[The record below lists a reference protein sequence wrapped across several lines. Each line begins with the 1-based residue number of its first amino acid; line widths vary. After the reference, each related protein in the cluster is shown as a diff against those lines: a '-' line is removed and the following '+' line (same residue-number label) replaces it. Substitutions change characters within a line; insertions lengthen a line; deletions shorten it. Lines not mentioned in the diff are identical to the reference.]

1 MLSVDILVICNNYS
15 RDTQRNINFLILP
28 GLQDQKSGSIFLICQ
43 QSSRVKV
50 LTREPNGL
58 LHNMRIKDVV
68 SFNGA
73 PSIDPL
79 WSMVSVH
86 ECENEDYDI
95 KSVDKILVAM
105 LINMKHYTSGPSNNI
120 RLRYGGNSQN
130 SASKTAQYL
139 KLCTPKLDITYDRIF
154 FFADLMTTGKCFA
167 IIAET
172 VQMSEFLMTYAQ
184 HGISIGNMFAIS
196 EPDQVTRALKG
207 GLPLIE
213 TSKPLY
219 PLTTCGPIEAVPLV
233 IPETGRQNYFYLKN
247 VEVQLNRVEAAR
259 VSCNGTLCDHQNPM
273 MRGGSCGCLYF
284 NRYWI

>member
-1 MLSVDILVICNNYS
+1 
-15 RDTQRNINFLILP
+15 
-28 GLQDQKSGSIFLICQ
+28 
-43 QSSRVKV
+43 
-50 LTREPNGL
+50 
-58 LHNMRIKDVV
+58 
-68 SFNGA
+68 
-73 PSIDPL
+73 
-79 WSMVSVH
+79 
-86 ECENEDYDI
+86 
-95 KSVDKILVAM
+95 
-105 LINMKHYTSGPSNNI
+105 
-120 RLRYGGNSQN
+120 
-130 SASKTAQYL
+130 
-139 KLCTPKLDITYDRIF
+139 
-154 FFADLMTTGKCFA
+154 
-167 IIAET
+167 
-172 VQMSEFLMTYAQ
+172 
-184 HGISIGNMFAIS
+184 MFAIS